1 MALAQRHEVG
11 PVESLGVCLVLEWF
25 DVIHLCCWLMLALL
39 LTSLAPGV
47 MLQEQASES

>member
-11 PVESLGVCLVLEWF
+11 PGQSPWIILVLEWL
-25 DVIHLCCWLMLALL
+25 DVVDFLCWLMLTLL
-39 LTSLAPGV
+39 FTPHTPRV